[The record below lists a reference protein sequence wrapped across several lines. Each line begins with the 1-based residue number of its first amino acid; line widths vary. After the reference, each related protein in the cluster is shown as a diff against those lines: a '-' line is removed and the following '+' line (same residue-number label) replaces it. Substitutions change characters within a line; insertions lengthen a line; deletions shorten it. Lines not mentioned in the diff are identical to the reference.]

1 MAVHA
6 QMGSGVLLA
15 IWGIANIFDRGT
27 LGNLSN
33 PLVVGYGLL
42 KLLGLGMGS
51 ILLWY
56 EVDRYNPVLQGFC
69 SGDKKVNCD
78 SVLNSRYSKMSNG
91 HMSLMSL
98 PNCGHLGLLPGS
110 GHQTMVQILYRGTV
124 NSFVGGN
131 GRILRNLPFGRNGTD
146 PPAYGIAAASHSCM
160 DGRRQSL

>member
-1 MAVHA
+1 MIGRAQHQGKIDGKAMAVHA

-15 IWGIANIFDRGT
+15 IWGIANILDRGT

-91 HMSLMSL
+91 PYEFDVPSQLWPSR
-98 PNCGHLGLLPGS
+98 PITRERSSN
-110 GHQTMVQILYRGTV
+110 
-124 NSFVGGN
+124 N
-131 GRILRNLPFGRNGTD
+131 GADSVSR
-146 PPAYGIAAASHSCM
+146 YS
-160 DGRRQSL
+160 

>member
-1 MAVHA
+1 M
-6 QMGSGVLLA
+6 
-15 IWGIANIFDRGT
+15 
-27 LGNLSN
+27 
-33 PLVVGYGLL
+33 
-42 KLLGLGMGS
+42 
-51 ILLWY
+51 
-56 EVDRYNPVLQGFC
+56 
-69 SGDKKVNCD
+69 
-78 SVLNSRYSKMSNG
+78 G

-160 DGRRQSL
+160 GKWLKPLLEGRKEAISIKGASRG